1 DELEEQLFAAEERVK
16 LLDAR
21 VADAENAI
29 AVDRARV
36 KTVERRSAEQ
46 STAFAARI
54 AELEAALA
62 GQREGAQSLAG
73 TLSSR
78 AEELAALEAQLAART
93 QELAAAQVRIDE
105 LAAAVETNDETAEEI
120 ALEFANDHAQLEETV
135 DSLRNELVAREA
147 ALDEARAQAAEA
159 FRRVAALEEEIAVQR
174 SAHEQGLHEAGEA
187 SSAGLAAIAD
197 LRQHVAFRDERI
209 AQLDEA
215 LALTRTRMAELEGEL
230 AARRDEA
237 AALANTVRTLESRAA
252 AEPAASFDAEAMT
265 AEIEARAAA
274 IADSKAEAAFASQQ
288 EQLNLA
294 ASFIRH
300 RYGRLVNL
308 HKGIKAKARRV
319 RDEKARVEAMRAAA
333 PTTTV
338 DPSTIG
344 FPGHDGPVT
353 SFDETRVAAER
364 AALTRE
370 RKEIAELRA
379 VLASSE
385 EALRRRATGIS
396 SIGTAAASIFFL
408 GCAAA
413 ASWHIAGFIATPPAI
428 GSMEFATTTQGTEGR
443 QVEADATPVAT
454 WLKDEIRSPGF
465 SGLVAS
471 RLNERGRSYGE
482 SSAMVADLASRLKI
496 EPQGTGTV
504 RLSIAEQ
511 SADQAS
517 ATIDAVMST
526 VIYQAN
532 RDPARAS
539 DGLRIGHANARNS
552 SAGIPQPKIE
562 VLPDAARLARS
573 GVVFGVL
580 GAVGVG
586 LGFVRYRAGRRA
598 SHGVV

>member
-237 AALANTVRTLESRAA
+237 AALANTVRALESRAA

-364 AALTRE
+364 V
-370 RKEIAELRA
+370 LRA
-379 VLASSE
+379 D
-385 EALRRRATGIS
+385 GN
-396 SIGTAAASIFFL
+396 
-408 GCAAA
+408 
-413 ASWHIAGFIATPPAI
+413 
-428 GSMEFATTTQGTEGR
+428 
-443 QVEADATPVAT
+443 DAT
-454 WLKDEIRSPGF
+454 R
-465 SGLVAS
+465 
-471 RLNERGRSYGE
+471 
-482 SSAMVADLASRLKI
+482 
-496 EPQGTGTV
+496 
-504 RLSIAEQ
+504 
-511 SADQAS
+511 
-517 ATIDAVMST
+517 
-526 VIYQAN
+526 
-532 RDPARAS
+532 
-539 DGLRIGHANARNS
+539 
-552 SAGIPQPKIE
+552 
-562 VLPDAARLARS
+562 
-573 GVVFGVL
+573 
-580 GAVGVG
+580 
-586 LGFVRYRAGRRA
+586 
-598 SHGVV
+598 